1 MYLNSISLRNYR
13 NLADLDLSFDNNV
26 NIFIGNN
33 GQGKTNLL
41 EAIYFISLT
50 KSFKTNKLQ
59 EIMNQNHDFFMLRA
73 SIYKQDYPYNIEINY
88 NDNKKHIMINN
99 NNESKFKDVLGLLN
113 AVLFVPEDLYLIK
126 GNPSLRRKLLDI
138 ELSKI
143 YPKYLISLSAYY
155 QILKQRNAYLKE
167 DKLDPL
173 VIDSFDDLLVN
184 HGEIIKKY
192 REEFI
197 VELSNLTLE
206 FYQLISA
213 SKDIISLEYQCTIK
227 DEIGYYEC
235 LKKSIQRDC
244 YLHQTNVGI
253 HRDDFKFLLNGKDA
267 SSFASQGEQ
276 RTIVLAIKLGLVE
289 YIYRHTKEYPILL
302 LDDVMSEL
310 DEFRQENLIKY
321 LNEKVQTFITT
332 TSLSRLNESI
342 TNKAQ
347 LFNIDNGTIKEA
359 DVNGTI

>member
-213 SKDIISLEYQCTIK
+213 SKDI
-227 DEIGYYEC
+227 
-235 LKKSIQRDC
+235 
-244 YLHQTNVGI
+244 
-253 HRDDFKFLLNGKDA
+253 
-267 SSFASQGEQ
+267 
-276 RTIVLAIKLGLVE
+276 
-289 YIYRHTKEYPILL
+289 
-302 LDDVMSEL
+302 
-310 DEFRQENLIKY
+310 
-321 LNEKVQTFITT
+321 
-332 TSLSRLNESI
+332 
-342 TNKAQ
+342 
-347 LFNIDNGTIKEA
+347 
-359 DVNGTI
+359 